1 MQLKFYT
8 SYMEQEAYIEEE
20 AIFETDLQLDM
31 ESRTYLKEA
40 AKWARFLGILGFIG
54 SGFILLAILI
64 IWYSSSQAFGLLGNS
79 SLALASMGM
88 GILIFIYL
96 LLAVISFL
104 VALFTFRFGQRTS
117 RALLND
123 QQMDLKSGL
132 SNLRF
137 IFRTYGIMAIT
148 YISIMILAMIFGA
161 LS

>member
-1 MQLKFYT
+1 
-8 SYMEQEAYIEEE
+8 MEQEAYIEQE
-20 AIFETDLQLDM
+20 AIFETDLQLDI

-54 SGFILLAILI
+54 SGFILLAILT
-64 IWYSSSQAFGLLGNS
+64 IWYSSSQAFGLLGSS

-96 LLAVISFL
+96 LLAVISFFI
-104 VALFTFRFGQRTS
+104 ALFTFRFGQRTS

-148 YISIMILAMIFGA
+148 YISIMILAIIFGTVF
-161 LS
+161 